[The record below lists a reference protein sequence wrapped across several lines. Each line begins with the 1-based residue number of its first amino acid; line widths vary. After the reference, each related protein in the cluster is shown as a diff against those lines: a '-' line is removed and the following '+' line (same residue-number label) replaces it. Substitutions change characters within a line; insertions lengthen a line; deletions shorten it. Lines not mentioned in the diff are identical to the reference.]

1 MTPEIIRKNL
11 KYTWLPLFKRYGSL
25 TLPQQAAIPEILSGR
40 DILLISP
47 TASGK
52 TEAVMA
58 PTLELQK
65 RFGVSQGMTLYIAP
79 TRALVTDL
87 YTRLQGP
94 AQELGFIAEY
104 KHGDKP
110 YLTKQG
116 PPNLLITTPESLDS
130 LICRKPE
137 LFKQLHALILDE
149 IHLMDGTARGDQ
161 LRVLIQRLAKIQEGR
176 RFSIHLLSAT
186 VADPATLAERYV
198 HNCKVVQIGSPRQID
213 ARVMQSIEE
222 ITKHIQEKRY
232 RKVLFFCNRRES
244 VEKLGRELKVIFP
257 QYPVLA
263 HHGSLS
269 KKERDDSESTIKQA
283 QVAFCAATSTLEI
296 GIDIGDIDL
305 VVLNEIPWSIS
316 ALSQRIG
323 RGKRRGNIIN
333 VVCKADNFAEREIIE
348 AMLAA
353 VQLGMIEQKDY
364 EPDASVIVQQTFSCC
379 YAQRAGV
386 HRDTLHQYLL
396 PVHNQKTIDLVI
408 GKLLVDGLITC
419 SQDVLYASTA
429 VMEWGDKGIIHS
441 NIEDT
446 KKYKVMDVNS
456 GQLIGDICG
465 PFNKTFVLSHRAWQI
480 VKTGYGI
487 LYVQPFKGQATPA
500 LFARHSEV
508 GAFHYLLPE
517 GLK

>member
-25 TLPQQAAIPEILSGR
+25 TLPQHAAIPEILSGR
-40 DILLISP
+40 DILLIAP

-52 TEAVMA
+52 TEAVLA

-65 RFGVSQGMTLYIAP
+65 RSGVSQGMTLYIAP

-87 YTRLQGP
+87 FARLQGP

-110 YLTKQG
+110 YLTKKG

-137 LFKQLHALILDE
+137 LFKHLHTLILDE
-149 IHLMDGTARGDQ
+149 VHLLDGTARGDQ
-161 LRVLIQRLAKIQEGR
+161 IRVLIQRLVTIQEGR

-186 VADPATLAERYV
+186 VADPAALAARYV
-198 HNCKVVQIGSPRQID
+198 QNCKVVQIGSPRQID
-213 ARVMQSIEE
+213 ARIMQSVEE
-222 ITKHIQEKRY
+222 INQHIREKRY

-244 VEKLGRELKVIFP
+244 VEKLGRELKTIFP

-269 KKERDDSESTIKQA
+269 KKERDDSESTLKQA

-305 VVLNEIPWSIS
+305 VVLYEIPWSIS

-323 RGKRRGNIIN
+323 RGKRRGNVIN
-333 VVCKADNFAEREIIE
+333 VVCRADTFAEKEIIE

-353 VQLGMIEQKDY
+353 AELGMMEQKDY
-364 EPDASVIVQQTFSCC
+364 EPDNSVIVQQILSCC
-379 YAQRAGV
+379 YAQRAGL
-386 HRDTLHQYLL
+386 HRNVLRQYLL
-396 PVHNQKTIDLVI
+396 PVYHQKMIDLVI
-408 GKLLVDGLITC
+408 DKLLVDDLITC
-419 SQDVLYASTA
+419 RREVLYASTT
-429 VMEWGDKGIIHS
+429 VMELGDKGILHS

-446 KKYKVMDVNS
+446 KKYKVMDVTC
-456 GQLIGDICG
+456 GQLIGDIWG

-480 VKTGYGI
+480 VKTGYGV

-517 GLK
+517 ELK

>member
-11 KYTWLPLFKRYGSL
+11 KHTWLPLFKRYGSL

-40 DILLISP
+40 DILLIAP

-52 TEAVMA
+52 TEAVIA

-65 RFGVSQGMTLYIAP
+65 RSGVLQGITLYIAP

-87 YTRLQGP
+87 HARLQGP

-104 KHGDKP
+104 KHADKP

-130 LICRKPE
+130 LVCRKPE
-137 LFKQLHALILDE
+137 LFKYLHALILDE

-161 LRVLIQRLAKIQEGR
+161 VRVLIQRLATIQEGR
-176 RFSIHLLSAT
+176 HFSIHLLSAT
-186 VADPATLAERYV
+186 VANPATLAERYV
-198 HNCKVVQIGSPRQID
+198 QNCKVVQIGSPRQID

-222 ITKHIQEKRY
+222 ITLYIREKRF

-269 KKERDDSESTIKQA
+269 KKERDDSECTLKQA
-283 QVAFCAATSTLEI
+283 QVAFCVATSTLEI

-305 VVLNEIPWSIS
+305 VVLYEIPWSIS

-323 RGKRRGNIIN
+323 RGKRRGDIIN
-333 VVCKADNFAEREIIE
+333 VVCRAETFVEREIIE

-353 VQLGMIEQKDY
+353 VELGKMEHKGY
-364 EPDASVIVQQTFSCC
+364 EPDNSVIIQQIFSCC
-379 YAQRAGV
+379 YAQRAGIR
-386 HRDTLHQYLL
+386 RDTLYQYLL
-396 PVHNQKTIDLVI
+396 PVYHRKTIDLVI
-408 GKLLVDGLITC
+408 DKLLVDGLITS
-419 SQDVLYASTA
+419 SQEELYASTT
-429 VMEWGDKGIIHS
+429 VMEMGDKGIIHS

-446 KKYKVMDVNS
+446 KKYKVMDVTS
-456 GQLIGDICG
+456 GQLIGDIWG

-500 LFARHSEV
+500 LFARHSEF

-517 GLK
+517 ELK